1 MKTDHAHSGKGT
13 QHSHSSSRASNSRK
27 KIQTLA
33 CVSVGAA
40 LEGLVTPEYAIILS
54 VKVGLGAY
62 KHLCNFD
69 SILFPTK
76 DLVLGKE
83 SE

>member
-1 MKTDHAHSGKGT
+1 MKTDHAHSDKGT
-13 QHSHSSSRASNSRK
+13 QYSHSSSIASNSRK

-40 LEGLVTPEYAIILS
+40 LEGLVTLS
-54 VKVGLGAY
+54 LKVGLGAY
-62 KHLCNFD
+62 KYLCNSD
-69 SILFPTK
+69 SIIVPIK